1 MYFFICFYIYLSKT
15 DADDDFPS
23 ISVNDVSFTYP
34 PINGVEQPE
43 MFHEL
48 SCNIGPSDKI
58 AIVGPNGAGKST
70 LLRLIT
76 GRLDPTS
83 GYVTFNKNLR
93 IGIYDQ
99 HFEDLLPLR
108 DTPIAFLMRE
118 YDIPEMEARKYLGM
132 FGLDGARHLIKIG
145 DLSGGQKAR
154 VVFASLSLKKP
165 HLLILDEPTNN
176 LDLESVDA
184 LISALMLYKGG
195 VIVVSHDTRLITALG
210 CQIWVCEGAHL
221 GAKATIKGGASNAE
235 ESGVRIEYRGFE
247 RYRMDVMRQ
256 INALA
261 EKQEE
266 AAEALALKRKNE
278 RAARVANATGKEG
291 HKISIR
297 TQNTVVPP
305 PPPSEE
311 EQKATEVAKKE
322 GMANF
327 FAKKNKKPV
336 KGKKISSL

>member
-1 MYFFICFYIYLSKT
+1 MYHRSFVRTTPFL

-43 MFHEL
+43 MFH
-48 SCNIGPSDKI
+48 NIRFNVGPSDKI

-70 LLRLIT
+70 LLRLMT
-76 GRLDPTS
+76 GRLEPSS
-83 GYVTFNKNLR
+83 GYVNLHKNLR

-108 DTPIAFLMRE
+108 ESPIAFLMRE

-154 VVFASLSLKKP
+154 VVFASLSLKMP
-165 HLLILDEPTNN
+165 HILILDEPTNN

-184 LISALMLYKGG
+184 LIAALSVYKGG

-221 GAKATIKGGASNAE
+221 GAKATIKGSNAE
-235 ESGVRIEYRGFE
+235 ESGVRIEYRGLE
-247 RYRMDVMRQ
+247 RYRIDVMRQ

-261 EKQEE
+261 EKQQE
-266 AAEALALKRKNE
+266 AAEALAQKRKEE
-278 RAARVANATGKEG
+278 RAARLAKATGND
-291 HKISIR
+291 HKVSIR
-297 TQNTVVPP
+297 KQNAAAAPP

-311 EQKATEVAKKE
+311 EQKAQDEAKKE
-322 GMANF
+322 SMKSF
-327 FAKKNKKPV
+327 FAKK
-336 KGKKISSL
+336 KKIKGSKVSL